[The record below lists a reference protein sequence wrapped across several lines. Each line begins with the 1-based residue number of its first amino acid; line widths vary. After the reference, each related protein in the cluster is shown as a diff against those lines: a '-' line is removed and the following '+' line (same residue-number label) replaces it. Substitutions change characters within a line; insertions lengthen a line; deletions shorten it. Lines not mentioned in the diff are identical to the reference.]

1 MLLLLGVRLRRS
13 VAAAGIAVVGGA
25 TEITETAIAGVAG
38 TASTIAAAVASVAG
52 GGDAAL
58 GSGVGSRLAIAS
70 GGGVGLGVVTLGNG
84 NCCISGA
91 TSATVAVGPFCD
103 N

>member
-13 VAAAGIAVVGGA
+13 VAAADIAVVGGA
-25 TEITETAIAGVAG
+25 TEITETGIAGVAG

-52 GGDAAL
+52 GGDAA

-84 NCCISGA
+84 NWCISGA

-103 N
+103 T